1 MKKSYAVISASMALL
16 LTLGGEI
23 QSVSSVVHA
32 QEVQQSVK
40 NVQRQADFNPQ
51 QYANEVDSFIKDQT
65 DPDIGSLFMKFTSQE
80 VKDYGKYGQENKE
93 QIKQIWGAGILFN
106 FAFQGHSVIYDDL
119 IKLLPNNGSNDVNL
133 GFFPNTKSEKIT
145 IPNQENGGTIQSVAY
160 FTPHKE
166 GSTNA
171 NKTVVMHGGYRGNVD
186 KGYDLDEA
194 GVFYN
199 LGYNILYVDN
209 RATSQSTGDYVTF
222 GQYEADD
229 VIAWI
234 NHLNETKP
242 GQKVVLYGG
251 SMGAATMMSVLAKAH
266 PDNIKGLIENCGYAH
281 IGNQLTYSYDALTRV
296 LSNNPDTKFIADLL
310 KKNFSITTGNASE
323 MLNTM
328 DQYYIKPQAN
338 VDINGALPIKGV
350 GSSLP
355 KLLIHG
361 TMDNIVPY
369 DNMNTLMENSKGDTT
384 EMRAEGAGHGE
395 AQKMYPERY
404 ERTVD
409 NFLNDVVFKTE

>member
-1 MKKSYAVISASMALL
+1 MKKSYPVITASVALL
-16 LTLGGEI
+16 LALGGEI
-23 QSVSSVVHA
+23 RSVSNVAHA

-40 NVQRQADFNPQ
+40 DARRQADFNPQ
-51 QYANEVDSFIKDQT
+51 QYANEVDSFIKSQT
-65 DPDIGSLFMKFTSQE
+65 EPNAMRLFGNFSSKEKDDFT
-80 VKDYGKYGQENKE
+80 KYGLENKE
-93 QIKQIWGAGILFN
+93 QIKQLWGAGILFN
-106 FAFQGHSVIYDDL
+106 FAFQGHSIVYDDL
-119 IKLLPNNGSNDVNL
+119 IKLLPNNGNNDVKL

-145 IPNQENGGTIQSVAY
+145 LPNQENGGTIQSVAY

-166 GSTNA
+166 GSPNV

-209 RATSQSTGDYVTF
+209 RSTSQSTGDYVTF

-234 NHLNETKP
+234 NHLNEIKP
-242 GQKVVLYGG
+242 GQEVVLYGG

-266 PDNIKGLIENCGYAH
+266 PDNIKGLIENCGFAN
-281 IGNQLTYSYDALTRV
+281 IGNQLTYSYNLLTRT
-296 LSNNPDTKFIADLL
+296 LASQSKLIAEYL
-310 KKNFSITTGNASE
+310 KGNFSIASDNAQE
-323 MLNTM
+323 MLSTM

-338 VDINGALPIKGV
+338 VDINAALPIKGV

-409 NFLNDVVFKTE
+409 NFLNDVVFKTK